1 LKPVVSGC
9 SVHSIHGVFEQTA
22 AKWPEA
28 CAVVNGDRSLSYAEL
43 DGRANQLAH
52 FLLSTG
58 VERGALIGVH
68 LERSIDTLV
77 AVLGI
82 CKAGAAYLALG
93 VEQPPERLAFMLQD
107 ANVAVLISR
116 ANLSAPLP
124 AGRWRVVDIAAQ
136 WSDISQRASSAPS
149 VQVEPDDLAFCIYTS
164 GSTGQPKGV
173 LVPHRG
179 ISALVSEQRAM
190 FEVSHDDRVLQ
201 FASFGFDAFLFDVLM
216 AFGSGATL
224 VLRSDQLGEPLVDEM
239 RKQKVTIATLPP
251 SLLGRVSLERADSLR
266 CIIAAGEACPPSYVA
281 SAPARA
287 TFFNAY
293 GPTEAT
299 IWASAYRVSRDAPLP
314 QELPIGHAVADSE
327 LLILNER
334 MQPVPAG
341 EVGEIYIAG
350 PALARGYLNR
360 PALTAERFV
369 PHPFGAHGSRLYRT
383 GDLGRWS
390 ESGEL
395 EFRGRVDHQVKL
407 RGYRIELGEIEQVLL
422 QCGGVREAAVVLRGE
437 EPEHKRLVAFI
448 SGFDMDAGCIDA
460 LHEQLTGRLADYMVP
475 TEWAFLESLPLNPS
489 GKVDRHA
496 LEHFAAGRADRELD
510 YVAPSTLIEREVAE
524 VWAEVLQRKRVGRTH
539 GFRRLGGS
547 SIQAVDV
554 GFRLCRALGAGKTV
568 PPPIGDQTLAEYALA
583 VHAVLHI
590 DRSDAS
596 DSSGS
601 SGEGALSFAQE
612 QVCFMEAAGDAWRAY
627 RCHARIDLRGSL
639 DVSALQDALNDL
651 VARHEI
657 LRTGFV
663 ERQGVHTRSVLP
675 AVKVR
680 LPCVDISH
688 LDPEDRALALA
699 QCVAEELDRRF
710 DITTPPLV
718 RWHLVKLAAGEHVLT
733 QSEHHN
739 VHDGQSFRILLR
751 DLSELYSARV
761 ESRAP
766 LLPPLEGDYGDY
778 CTEERQWLKSG
789 EYQRHLS
796 AWEARLIDYDPA
808 ARLFASRR
816 ASPQRRFVGAQE
828 RCAIDDRLCNALVA
842 LSARLGVSR
851 YALMFAVF
859 GVLCAKLG
867 QQSRFLLGSALANR
881 TSARF
886 QDTVG
891 MFVNMLPVP
900 FDVESGACFSDFAL
914 QIAAHIDF
922 ALRCSRVPVAEIV
935 RKLQWGAD
943 LRGEAPFNVGFS
955 FHDSMP
961 AAPQFSGLEARL
973 QEALPN
979 GSAKFDLSVVGIL
992 SNRTASH
999 AMELLFEYDID
1010 VFDRETVQR
1019 MLQHYV
1025 SLLEGVAQQPQARLR
1040 DLPLIDQAEKQQL
1053 LFGWNDTAAD
1063 YRRDICI
1070 HQLFEEQAA
1079 SIPEAIA
1086 LIYEGERVTYGA
1098 LNFRTNRVAHH
1109 LHASGVQSGTR
1120 VAICLDRSV
1129 DMVVGLLG
1137 ILKSG
1142 GAYVPLD
1149 PQWPPERRL
1158 SLLKALDVQTVVT
1171 HSAHLRAM
1179 EQLAWDAGCVR
1190 HVYCLDGDEAYS
1202 PEDEV
1207 DRVQTEQFWAFVMDR
1222 SDDEMSAGGFSS
1234 SYTNE
1239 PFTGSE
1245 LKEYIDQVLRLL
1257 GDAMRPGSRILEVGC
1272 GSGAVAFELL
1282 ARGIDYVGIDP
1293 SPQYQD
1299 RNREKARHA
1308 GFPGARFETCYA
1320 HEARRLEQTFDAIVM
1335 PSVTQFFPSHRYLRA
1350 VLDDCLAMLSPG
1362 GLLVVADVMDPSQRE
1377 VFAAALRDYKRDHP
1391 QAPVKVDRNLEFH
1404 VASAF
1409 FEAHAAGLSDVT
1421 STIVRRAPEAF
1432 TTELVYRYDVVLHK
1446 ALTTDLE
1453 AAAPESTRGVRT
1465 YWPCSFLGPGHLNP
1479 QLATADS
1486 AAYVIFTSGSTGQPK
1501 GVIVKHRPVI
1511 NLISWVNRFVGVT
1524 AADRLF
1530 FVTSMCFDLSVYD
1543 IFGMLAAGGC
1553 VDIVPGCKMKDPEE
1567 LARYLSD
1574 RPVTFWDSAPAAF
1587 GYLAPFLEANG
1598 RSVAQSSLRTVF
1610 LSGDWIPLSMP
1621 DRIHELFP
1629 SVRIVALGGATEA
1642 AVWSN
1647 YFVVDRVERHWR
1659 SIPYG
1664 RPIQNARYY
1673 ILDEHLQPQP
1683 IGVPGNLYIG
1693 GECLAA
1699 GYFGD
1704 PTTSASKFIPDP
1716 FAAELGRTMYCTGD
1730 LAQFMPDGTIEFLG
1744 RIDQQVKIRGFRIE
1758 LGEIESALLRCSGVS
1773 EAILMAR
1780 DEPAREKTLVAYVI
1794 RQPGAT
1800 LDAGEL
1806 RRQLDRLLPTYMVP
1820 SSFIVLDAWPL
1831 NANGKVDR
1839 KALPVIGTPLA
1850 LEGTTAHGT
1859 TEPPTKSALR
1869 DVLSILHD
1877 LVPGA
1882 RFGPE
1887 DDLIAAGMHSLAMMR
1902 FVSRCQE
1909 VFGAHLRVRDI
1920 YRLSTP
1926 SAIAQ
1931 AIRESKVDA

>member
-1 LKPVVSGC
+1 MAHAVGAR
-9 SVHSIHGVFEQTA
+9 HAYSIHGVFEESA
-22 AKWPEA
+22 ASRPGA
-28 CAVVNGDRSLSYAEL
+28 CAVVSGGSSVSYAEL
-43 DGRANQLAH
+43 DCRANQLAH
-52 FLLSTG
+52 FLLSRG
-58 VERGALIGVH
+58 VERGALVGVL

-77 AVLGI
+77 AILGI

-93 VEQPPERLAFMLQD
+93 VEQPSERLTYMLQD
-107 ANVAVLISR
+107 ADVTLLISR
-116 ANLSAPLP
+116 AALSARLP
-124 AGRWRVVDIAAQ
+124 AGRFSIVDIAVQ
-136 WSDISQRASSAPS
+136 WPEISQRESSAPS
-149 VQVEPDDLAFCIYTS
+149 VQVELDDLAFCIYTS

-179 ISALVSEQRAM
+179 VAALVAEQRAM
-190 FEVSHDDRVLQ
+190 FGVSRDDRVLQ

-224 VLRSDQLGEPLVDEM
+224 ILRGDHLGEMLVEEM
-239 RKQKVTIATLPP
+239 RQQRVTIATLPP
-251 SLLGRVSLERADSLR
+251 SLLSRVRLDRVDSLR
-266 CIIAAGEACPPSYVA
+266 CIIVAGEACPPSYVA
-281 SAPARA
+281 LAPAQA
-287 TFFNAY
+287 AFINAY

-299 IWASAYRVSRDAPLP
+299 IWASAYRVPRDAPLP
-314 QELPIGHAVADSE
+314 QELPIGRAVAGSE
-327 LLILNER
+327 LLILDDDMR
-334 MQPVPAG
+334 PVPVG
-341 EVGEIYIAG
+341 EVGEIHIAG
-350 PALARGYLNR
+350 PALARGYLRR

-369 PHPFGAHGSRLYRT
+369 PHPFGAPGSRLYKT

-390 ESGEL
+390 DSGEI

-422 QCGGVREAAVVLRGE
+422 QCDGVREAAVIMRGE
-437 EPEHKRLVAFI
+437 EPENKRLAAFI
-448 SGFDMDAGCIDA
+448 AGAGLDSGCIDA
-460 LHEQLTGRLADYMVP
+460 LHERLQTRLADYMVP
-475 TEWAFLESLPLNPS
+475 TEWAFLDSLPLNPS

-496 LEHFAAGRADRELD
+496 LKQLAAVQADREHD
-510 YVAPSTLIEREVAE
+510 YVAPVTPFELKVAE
-524 VWAEVLQRKRVGRTH
+524 VWAEVLQRARIGRTH

-547 SIQAVDV
+547 SIQAVEV
-554 GFRLCRALGAGKTV
+554 GFRLCRSLGGKTV
-568 PPPIGDQTLAEYALA
+568 PPPIGDQTLAEYALLVDSA
-583 VHAVLHI
+583 IGI
-590 DRSDAS
+590 DRSEMGDAPAP
-596 DSSGS
+596 SS
-601 SGEGALSFAQE
+601 ELPLSFAQE

-627 RCHARIDLRGSL
+627 RCHARVDLRGLL
-639 DVSALQDALNDL
+639 DVSALQHALNDL

-657 LRTGFV
+657 LRTRFV
-663 ERQGVHTRSVLP
+663 ERQGGRTRSVLP

-680 LPCVDISH
+680 LPCVDVSH
-688 LDPEDRALALA
+688 LDPEDRESALA
-699 QCVAEELDRRF
+699 QCIAEELDRRF

-718 RWHLVKLAAGEHVLT
+718 RWRLVKLAADEHVLV

-761 ESRAP
+761 NGRAP
-766 LLPPLEGDYGDY
+766 VLPAIEAQYGDY
-778 CTEERQWLKSG
+778 CIEERRWL
-789 EYQRHLS
+789 ETAEFQRHAS
-796 AWEARLIDYDPA
+796 AWEARLAGHDPA
-808 ARLFASRR
+808 ARLFAGRR
-816 ASPQRRFVGAQE
+816 SFPERRFMGAQE
-828 RCAIDDRLCNALVA
+828 RVTIDDRLFGALTSLA
-842 LSARLGVSR
+842 SRLGVSQ

-859 GVLCAKLG
+859 GVLCARLG
-867 QQSRFLLGSALANR
+867 QQSRFLAGSALANR
-881 TSARF
+881 TSVRF
-886 QDTVG
+886 KEAVG

-900 FDVESGACFSDFAL
+900 FDVKSVARFSDFAL
-914 QIAAHIDF
+914 QTAAHIDF
-922 ALRCSRVPVAEIV
+922 ALGHSRVPIAEIV
-935 RKLQWGAD
+935 RKLQWGAA
-943 LRGEAPFNVGFS
+943 LRGSAPFNVGFS
-955 FHDSMP
+955 FHDSMM
-961 AAPQFSGLEARL
+961 AAPRFSGLEARL

-999 AMELLFEYDID
+999 SMELLFEYDTD
-1010 VFDRETVQR
+1010 VFDRDAVQR
-1019 MLQHYV
+1019 MVEHYV
-1025 SLLEGVAQQPQARLR
+1025 SLLEGVAEQPQARLR
-1040 DLPLIDQAEKQQL
+1040 DLPLLGRDEKERL
-1053 LFGWNDTAAD
+1053 LFGCNDTAAE
-1063 YRRDICI
+1063 YRREVCV

-1079 SIPEAIA
+1079 RTPEAIA
-1086 LIYEGERVTYGA
+1086 LVYDSEQVTYGV
-1098 LNFRTNRVAHH
+1098 LNFRANRVAHH
-1109 LHASGVQSGTR
+1109 LHASGVRSGTR

-1129 DMVVGLLG
+1129 DMVVGLLA

-1171 HSAHLRAM
+1171 HSAHLRTM
-1179 EQLAWDAGCVR
+1179 ERLAWNAGCVR
-1190 HVYCLDGDEAYS
+1190 QVYCLDGDDAYS

-1207 DRVQTEQFWAFVMDR
+1207 DRDQTEKFWAFIMER
-1222 SDDEMSAGGFSS
+1222 SDDEVSAGGFIS

-1239 PFTGSE
+1239 PFTWSE
-1245 LKEYIDQVLRLL
+1245 VKQYVDQVLGLL
-1257 GDAMRPGSRILEVGC
+1257 GDAMRPGSRILEIGC

-1299 RNREKARHA
+1299 RNCEKARRA
-1308 GFPGARFETCYA
+1308 GFHGARFEICYA
-1320 HEARRLEQTFDAIVM
+1320 HEARRLGKTFDAIVM
-1335 PSVTQFFPSHRYLRA
+1335 PSVTQFFPSYRYLRA

-1362 GLLVVADVMDPSQRE
+1362 GVLVVADVMDPSQRE

-1391 QAPVKVDRNLEFH
+1391 QAPVKVDRDLEFH

-1409 FEAHAAGLSDVT
+1409 FEAYAEGLADVT
-1421 STIVRRAPEAF
+1421 ATIVRRAPEAF
-1432 TTELVYRYDVVLHK
+1432 ATELVYRYDVVLHK
-1446 ALTTDLE
+1446 APTTAPE
-1453 AAAPESTRGVRT
+1453 AAAPEATLGVCT
-1465 YWPCSFLGPGHLNP
+1465 YWPCSFQGPGHLNP

-1486 AAYVIFTSGSTGQPK
+1486 PAYVIFTSGSTGQPK

-1511 NLISWVNRFVGVT
+1511 NLISWVNRFVGVN
-1524 AADRLF
+1524 AGDRLF

-1543 IFGMLAAGGC
+1543 IFGILAAGGC

-1567 LARYLSD
+1567 LARYLSN

-1587 GYLAPFLEANG
+1587 GYLAPFLKADE

-1610 LSGDWIPLSMP
+1610 LSGDWIPLGMP
-1621 DRIHELFP
+1621 DRIRDLFP
-1629 SVRIVALGGATEA
+1629 SARVIALGGATEA

-1673 ILDEHLQPQP
+1673 VLDEHLQPQP

-1693 GECLAA
+1693 GECLAT

-1704 PTTSASKFIPDP
+1704 PIASASKFIPDP
-1716 FAAELGRTMYCTGD
+1716 FAAEAGRTMYCTGD
-1730 LAQFMPDGTIEFLG
+1730 LAQFMPDGNIEFLG
-1744 RIDQQVKIRGFRIE
+1744 RLDQQVKIRGFRIE
-1758 LGEIESALLRCSGVS
+1758 LGEIESALLRCAGVK
-1773 EAILMAR
+1773 EAIAMAR
-1780 DEPAREKTLVAYVI
+1780 DDAAGEKTLEAYVV

-1820 SSFIVLDAWPL
+1820 SSFVELDAWPL

-1839 KALPVIGTPLA
+1839 KALPAIGPTLAMQRAMADIAPEPLTQG
-1850 LEGTTAHGT
+1850 E
-1859 TEPPTKSALR
+1859 LR

-1882 RFGPE
+1882 RFGAE
-1887 DDLIAAGMHSLAMMR
+1887 DDLISKGMHSLAMMR

-1909 VFGAHLRVRDI
+1909 AFGAQLRVRDI

-1931 AIRESKVDA
+1931 AIRELKVDA